1 VIGCIAICFAA
12 AIGVAP
18 ASLAENQGRPAGTG
32 KTVVSVAV
40 PSGKVRVGAEHVDG
54 APVYVRRTTG
64 IEGMTVVEVSTSP
77 FMPVMRSNGEPA
89 AADKLIANPAAQPA
103 SW

>member
-1 VIGCIAICFAA
+1 MIGCF
-12 AIGVAP
+12 AIGLAAVISVFS
-18 ASLAENQGRPAGTG
+18 ASLAEDQGRPAGSG

-40 PSGKVRVGAEHVDG
+40 PSGKVRVGAELVDG
-54 APVYVRRTTG
+54 EPVYVRRTTG

-77 FMPVMRSNGEPA
+77 FMPVLPSNGEPA

>member
-1 VIGCIAICFAA
+1 MIGCIAIGFAA
-12 AIGVAP
+12 AIGVVP
-18 ASLAENQGRPAGTG
+18 ASLAEDQGKSAGTG
-32 KTVVSVAV
+32 KTVVSLAV
-40 PSGKVRVGAEHVDG
+40 PSSKVRVGAEHVDG

-77 FMPVMRSNGEPA
+77 FMPVVRSNGESA
-89 AADKLIANPAAQPA
+89 AAEKLIANPAAQPA

>member
-1 VIGCIAICFAA
+1 MIGCIAIGFAA
-12 AIGVAP
+12 AIGVVP
-18 ASLAENQGRPAGTG
+18 ASLAEDQGKSAGTG
-32 KTVVSVAV
+32 KTVVSLAV
-40 PSGKVRVGAEHVDG
+40 PSSKVRVGAEHVDG

-77 FMPVMRSNGEPA
+77 FMPVVRSNGETA
-89 AADKLIANPAAQPA
+89 AVEKLIANPAAQPA

>member
-1 VIGCIAICFAA
+1 VIGCIAIGLAA
-12 AIGVAP
+12 VIGVLP
-18 ASLAENQGRPAGTG
+18 ASLTEDQGKPAKIG

-77 FMPVMRSNGEPA
+77 FMPVLRSDGEPA
-89 AADKLIANPAAQPA
+89 AAEKLIANPAAQPA